1 MKNRVIEIVPALPSD
16 VEEIA
21 EIYRSLIGMPGCTWD
36 DHYPTVDF
44 VRRDI
49 EDGNLFKAVV
59 GGKIAG
65 SAYMGDYEERSTL
78 ECFRGFG
85 KLGEF
90 GRVGVR
96 RELHRTGVAQ
106 TMLEH
111 LKNTAKERGYDAI
124 ALLVG
129 RQNYGAMALYEK
141 IGFERVGESN
151 LYDTE
156 WYCYLCKLSEE
167 DAE

>member
-1 MKNRVIEIVPALPSD
+1 MKNGDIEIVPAQPSD
-16 VEEIA
+16 AEEIA

-36 DHYPTVDF
+36 DHYPTIEF

-49 EDGNLFKAVV
+49 EDGNMFKAVV

-65 SAYMGDYEERSTL
+65 SAYMGDYEERQVL
-78 ECFRGFG
+78 ECFGGFE

-96 RELHRTGVAQ
+96 REFHRTGVAQ
-106 TMLEH
+106 TMLKF
-111 LKNTAKERGYDAI
+111 LKNNAKERGYDAI

-129 RQNYGAMALYEK
+129 RKNSGAMALYEK
-141 IGFERVGESN
+141 IGFERVGESD

-156 WYCYLCKLSEE
+156 WYCYLCRLLEE
-167 DAE
+167 D